1 MELVALTE
9 HLVKNIV
16 RNKDAVSVKL
26 FDDTEDTMVIQV
38 VVDDDDMGIV
48 IGHGGTTAHA
58 IRTIVQAS
66 SYLKDNKLVKINFD
80 AF

>member
-26 FDDTEDTMVIQV
+26 FDDTEDTIVIQV
-38 VVDDDDMGIV
+38 IVDDDDMGIV

-80 AF
+80 AI

>member
-9 HLVKNIV
+9 YLVKSIV
-16 RNKDAVSVKL
+16 RNQDAVSVKL
-26 FDDTEDTMVIQV
+26 FDDTEDTMVIEV
-38 VVDDDDMGIV
+38 IVDDSDMGIV

-58 IRTIVQAS
+58 IRTVVQAS
-66 SYLKDNKLVKINFD
+66 SYLKENKLVKINFD